1 MTLALGLA
9 VVLFAGILQGTF
21 ILPMNY
27 TRDWKWEHNWFVFS
41 LLGML
46 VLNAAIGFAT
56 IPALLSIY
64 AATPQS
70 TLLLLSALGLG
81 WGIGAI
87 LFGLGMKRLG
97 MSLGYPI
104 IMGLIAVLGGL
115 IPFALFHPHEL
126 FSRRGLIYL
135 LGTLLAIAGIIV
147 CSAAAARR
155 DRERS
160 SSASTAPSSLLT
172 GLLIAVSAGILSSLP
187 NLGISISAKLTNA
200 GAVLGIPPARAG
212 NAVWVL
218 FFSMGFLANGAYCLW
233 QMHRHAQL
241 AALFR
246 HATPRN
252 AALIFSMATMWI
264 ASFYVYGIG
273 TSLLGS
279 TGAILAWPLFICT
292 SILIGNFWG
301 LHAGEWTA
309 GTPAAR
315 RTLRAGMA
323 ILLLSVIVIALVNL
337 G

>member
-21 ILPMNY
+21 ILPMNH

-41 LLGML
+41 LLGMF
-46 VLNAAIGFAT
+46 VLNSIIGFAT
-56 IPALLSIY
+56 IPVLFSIY
-64 AATPQS
+64 AATPHS

-81 WGIGAI
+81 WGTGAI
-87 LFGLGMKRLG
+87 LFGLGMDRLG

-115 IPFALFHPHEL
+115 IPFVIFHPNDL
-126 FSRRGLIYL
+126 FTRRGAIYL
-135 LGTLLAIAGIIV
+135 LGTILAIAGIIL
-147 CSAAAARR
+147 CSKAAARR

-160 SSASTAPSSLLT
+160 TSATSAPANLLS
-172 GLLIAVSAGILSSLP
+172 GLLIAISAGILSSLP
-187 NLGISISAKLTNA
+187 NLGISVSATLTEA
-200 GAVLGIPPARAG
+200 GASFGVPPARAA

-218 FFSMGFLANGAYCLW
+218 FFTMGFVVNGAYCLW
-233 QMHRHAQL
+233 QMHRKSQL
-241 AALFR
+241 AALLR

-252 AALIFSMATMWI
+252 LSLIFAMAAMWI
-264 ASFYVYGIG
+264 GSFYIYGIG
-273 TSLLGS
+273 TSLLGA

-301 LHAGEWTA
+301 LRAGEWTSS
-309 GTPAAR
+309 TPAAR
-315 RTLRAGMA
+315 NTLRAGLA

>member
-9 VVLFAGILQGTF
+9 VVLLAGILQGTF
-21 ILPMNY
+21 ILPMNH

-41 LLGML
+41 LLGMF
-46 VLNAAIGFAT
+46 VLNAIIGFAT
-56 IPALLSIY
+56 IPVLFSIY
-64 AATPQS
+64 AGTPQS
-70 TLLLLSALGLG
+70 TLLILSALGLG

-87 LFGLGMKRLG
+87 LFGLGMERLG

-115 IPFALFHPHEL
+115 IPFALFHPHDL
-126 FSRRGLIYL
+126 LTRRGCIYL
-135 LGTLLAIAGIIV
+135 LGTILAIIGIIV
-147 CSAAAARR
+147 CSSAAARR
-155 DRERS
+155 DRE
-160 SSASTAPSSLLT
+160 SSASAATAPTNLLS
-172 GLLIAVSAGILSSLP
+172 GLLIAISAGILSSLP
-187 NLGISISAKLTNA
+187 NLGISLSATLTKA
-200 GAVLGIPPARAG
+200 GATLGVSTARAG

-233 QMHRHAQL
+233 QMQRKAQL
-241 AALFR
+241 ATLLR
-246 HATPRN
+246 RATTRN
-252 AALIFSMATMWI
+252 VALIFAMGAMWI
-264 ASFYVYGIG
+264 GSFYIYGLG

-301 LHAGEWTA
+301 LRAGEWTSS
-309 GTPAAR
+309 TPAAR
-315 RTLRAGMA
+315 NTLRAGMA

>member
-1 MTLALGLA
+1 MTIALGLA

-70 TLLLLSALGLG
+70 TLLVLSALGLG
-81 WGIGAI
+81 WGTGAI
-87 LFGLGMKRLG
+87 LFGLGMDRLG

-115 IPFALFHPHEL
+115 IPFVLFHPNDL
-126 FSRRGLIYL
+126 LSRRGCIYL
-135 LGTLLAIAGIIV
+135 LGTILAIGGIIL
-147 CSAAAARR
+147 CSKAAARR

-160 SSASTAPSSLLT
+160 SSTVNAPANLLS
-172 GLLIAVSAGILSSLP
+172 GLLIAISAGILSSLP
-187 NLGISISAKLTNA
+187 NLGISVSATLTNA
-200 GAVLGIPPARAG
+200 GASFGIPPARAA

-218 FFSMGFLANGAYCLW
+218 FFSMGFVVNGAYCLW
-233 QMHRHAQL
+233 KMQRKSQL
-241 AALFR
+241 TDLLR
-246 HATPRN
+246 QATPRN
-252 AALIFSMATMWI
+252 LTLIFAMAAMWI
-264 ASFYVYGIG
+264 GSFYIYGIG

-279 TGAILAWPLFICT
+279 AGTILAWPLFICT

-301 LHAGEWTA
+301 IRAGEWTSS
-309 GTPAAR
+309 TPAAR
-315 RTLRAGMA
+315 ATLRAGMA

>member
-21 ILPMNY
+21 ILPMNH
-27 TRDWKWEHNWFVFS
+27 TRDWKWEHNWFLFS
-41 LLGML
+41 LLGMF
-46 VLNAAIGFAT
+46 VLNAIIGFAT
-56 IPALLSIY
+56 IPVLFSIY

-70 TLLLLSALGLG
+70 TLLILSALGLG

-87 LFGLGMKRLG
+87 LFGLGMERLG

-115 IPFALFHPHEL
+115 IPFALFHPHDL
-126 FSRRGLIYL
+126 LTRRGCIYL
-135 LGTLLAIAGIIV
+135 LGTILAIIGIIV
-147 CSAAAARR
+147 CSSAAARR
-155 DRERS
+155 DRES
-160 SSASTAPSSLLT
+160 STSVPIAPTNLLS
-172 GLLIAVSAGILSSLP
+172 GVLIAISAGILSSLP
-187 NLGISISAKLTNA
+187 NLGISLSATLTKA
-200 GAVLGIPPARAG
+200 GATLGVSAARAG

-233 QMHRHAQL
+233 RMRRKAQL
-241 AALFR
+241 AALLR

-252 AALIFSMATMWI
+252 IALILSMAAMWI
-264 ASFYVYGIG
+264 GSFYIYGIG

-301 LHAGEWTA
+301 LRAGEWTSS
-309 GTPAAR
+309 TPAAR
-315 RTLRAGMA
+315 RTLRAGLA
-323 ILLLSVIVIALVNL
+323 ILLCSVIVVALVNL

>member
-21 ILPMNY
+21 ILPMNH

-41 LLGML
+41 LLGMF
-46 VLNAAIGFAT
+46 VLNAIIGFAT
-56 IPALLSIY
+56 IPVLFSIY
-64 AATPQS
+64 AGTPQS
-70 TLLLLSALGLG
+70 TLLVLSALGLG

-87 LFGLGMKRLG
+87 LFGLGMERLG

-115 IPFALFHPHEL
+115 IPFALFHPHDL
-126 FSRRGLIYL
+126 LKRRGCIYL
-135 LGTLLAIAGIIV
+135 LGTILAIIGIIV
-147 CSAAAARR
+147 CSSAAARR
-155 DRERS
+155 DRES
-160 SSASTAPSSLLT
+160 STSAATAPTNLLS
-172 GLLIAVSAGILSSLP
+172 GLLIAISAGILSSLP
-187 NLGISISAKLTNA
+187 NLGISLSATLTKA
-200 GAVLGIPPARAG
+200 GATLGVSTTRAG

-233 QMHRHAQL
+233 QMQRKAQL
-241 AALFR
+241 ATLLR

-252 AALIFSMATMWI
+252 VALIFAMGAMWI
-264 ASFYVYGIG
+264 GSFYIYGLG

-301 LHAGEWTA
+301 LHAGEWTSS
-309 GTPAAR
+309 TPAAR
-315 RTLRAGMA
+315 NTLRAGMA

>member
-21 ILPMNY
+21 ILPMNH
-27 TRDWKWEHNWFVFS
+27 TRDWKWEHNWFLFS
-41 LLGML
+41 LLGMF
-46 VLNAAIGFAT
+46 VLNAIIGFAT
-56 IPALLSIY
+56 IPVLFSIY

-70 TLLLLSALGLG
+70 TLLILSALGLG

-87 LFGLGMKRLG
+87 LFGLGMERLG

-115 IPFALFHPHEL
+115 IPFALFHPHDL
-126 FSRRGLIYL
+126 LTRRGCIYL
-135 LGTLLAIAGIIV
+135 LGTILAIIGIIV
-147 CSAAAARR
+147 CSSAAARR
-155 DRERS
+155 ARES
-160 SSASTAPSSLLT
+160 STSVPIAPTNLLS
-172 GLLIAVSAGILSSLP
+172 GVIIAISAGILSSLP
-187 NLGISISAKLTNA
+187 NLGISLSATLTKA
-200 GAVLGIPPARAG
+200 GATLGVSTARAG

-233 QMHRHAQL
+233 QMQRKAQL
-241 AALFR
+241 AALLR

-252 AALIFSMATMWI
+252 IALILSMAAMWI
-264 ASFYVYGIG
+264 GSFYIYGIG

-301 LHAGEWTA
+301 LRAGEWTSS
-309 GTPAAR
+309 TPAAR
-315 RTLRAGMA
+315 RTLRAGLA
-323 ILLLSVIVIALVNL
+323 ILLLSVIVVALVNL